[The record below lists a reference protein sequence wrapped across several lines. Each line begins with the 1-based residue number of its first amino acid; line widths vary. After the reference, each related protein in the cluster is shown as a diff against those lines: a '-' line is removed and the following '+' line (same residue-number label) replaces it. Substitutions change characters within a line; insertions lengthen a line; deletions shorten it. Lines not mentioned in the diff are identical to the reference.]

1 MIAPVTQFV
10 HPNELCY
17 MLVELSITPFELTR
31 GGRKYTPA
39 SWEGRPCT
47 RITWVNRGDV
57 LTEYHE
63 LIDRQPGYPGVRVFS
78 LWEQT
83 VGECRGMADE
93 YAGSARG
100 IEHDRAFL
108 LDMQGESTLVKDFL
122 DQQEDRVAM
131 VKNRST
137 FGRSF
142 KKQRNGFPDVLLKKV
157 RE

>member
-1 MIAPVTQFV
+1 
-10 HPNELCY
+10 
-17 MLVELSITPFELTR
+17 
-31 GGRKYTPA
+31 
-39 SWEGRPCT
+39 
-47 RITWVNRGDV
+47 
-57 LTEYHE
+57 
-63 LIDRQPGYPGVRVFS
+63 
-78 LWEQT
+78 
-83 VGECRGMADE
+83 MADE

-100 IEHDRAFL
+100 IEQDHAFL

-142 KKQRNGFPDVLLKKV
+142 KKQRNGFPDVLLKNV